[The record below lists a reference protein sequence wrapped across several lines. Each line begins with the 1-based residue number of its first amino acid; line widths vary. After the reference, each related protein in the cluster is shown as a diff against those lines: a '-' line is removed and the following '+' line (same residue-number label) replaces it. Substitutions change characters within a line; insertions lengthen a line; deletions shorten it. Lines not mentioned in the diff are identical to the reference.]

1 MTRRR
6 WNRRCATSASP
17 APASTCGP
25 RSHRRP
31 ITRSWL
37 STMCWRAR
45 TRRALPARRAPI
57 WAGSQPRRSSTH
69 SMASARHASSIRTPG
84 RHLPSASRKRWGL
97 RRKGGEGAW
106 SRRPVTR
113 AAGSGHDHLVAQ
125 RETAGRP
132 SNGRRSSRM
141 RAVTFLGDRKLAFM
155 DFPDPSPGP
164 GEAVLEIKAS
174 GMCGSDL
181 KFYRATGGAATLG
194 LGKVSGP
201 IIAGHEPCGVI
212 AAIGGGVPERRGR
225 VGDRVMV
232 HHYTGCGTC
241 EHCLTGW
248 SQMCINGSIVYG
260 ATGHGAHARYM
271 RVPAHT
277 LVPLP
282 ESLSVATGAAISCGT
297 GTAFGALRRM
307 NLSGRDT
314 IVIVG
319 QGPVGLSAT
328 QLAAAM
334 GARVIALDVSAER
347 LQRAKEFGADIL
359 IDPKSDDPIAAI
371 KQTTHGLGADLSLDT
386 SAAPEG
392 RLAAVRSV
400 RAW

>member
-1 MTRRR
+1 
-6 WNRRCATSASP
+6 
-17 APASTCGP
+17 
-25 RSHRRP
+25 
-31 ITRSWL
+31 
-37 STMCWRAR
+37 
-45 TRRALPARRAPI
+45 
-57 WAGSQPRRSSTH
+57 
-69 SMASARHASSIRTPG
+69 
-84 RHLPSASRKRWGL
+84 
-97 RRKGGEGAW
+97 
-106 SRRPVTR
+106 
-113 AAGSGHDHLVAQ
+113 
-125 RETAGRP
+125 
-132 SNGRRSSRM
+132 M

-282 ESLSVATGAAISCGT
+282 ESLSFATGAAISCGT

-386 SAAPEG
+386 SGAPEG

-400 RAW
+400 RAWGTACFVGEGGNVTIDVSPDMLRKQHTIIGSWTFSSVGQADCARFVTERKIDVDHLFTHRWTLDQAEDAYRLFDQQTSGKGVFLM